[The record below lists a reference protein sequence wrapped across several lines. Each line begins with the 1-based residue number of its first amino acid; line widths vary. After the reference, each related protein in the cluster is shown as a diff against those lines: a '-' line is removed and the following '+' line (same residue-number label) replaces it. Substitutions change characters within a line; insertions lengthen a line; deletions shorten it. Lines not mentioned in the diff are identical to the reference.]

1 MARKRYKSD
10 QHPGEL
16 NLTAMIDV
24 AFQLLSFFLL
34 AIKPVDVFTNLDAFR
49 PSPEKTNVSTPSAP
63 MIKIMVLPM
72 NPGESGVYYFGEAGN
87 GAALTT
93 PQTEA
98 RLKKYADTDPTQ
110 TILIM
115 CAKRSTHRQL
125 VELLDKC
132 AKYKLTN
139 LSVVSS
145 AGI

>member
-1 MARKRYKSD
+1 MARKRFKSD

-24 AFQLLSFFLL
+24 AFQLLSFFLIT
-34 AIKPVDVFTNLDAFR
+34 IKPVDVLAHLQAFR
-49 PSPEKTNVSTPSAP
+49 PSPEKTNTREQSVE
-63 MIKIMVLPM
+63 MIKIMVLPNQYVM
-72 NPGESGVYYFGEAGN
+72 NEIPVTKAQLE
-87 GAALTT
+87 
-93 PQTEA
+93 QK
-98 RLKKYADTDPTQ
+98 LKKYADTDASQ

-115 CAKRSTHRQL
+115 VAKQSKHEEL

-132 AKYKLTN
+132 AQFKLTN

>member
-1 MARKRYKSD
+1 MARKRYKANH
-10 QHPGEL
+10 HPGEL

-34 AIKPVDVFTNLDAFR
+34 AIKPVDVFANLDAFR

-63 MIKIMVLPM
+63 MIKVMVLPM
-72 NPGESGVYYFGEAGN
+72 NPGESGIYVMN
-87 GAALTT
+87 DVPMTT
-93 PQTEA
+93 PQMEA
-98 RLKKYADTDPTQ
+98 KLKRYADTDPTQ

-115 CAKRSTHRQL
+115 CAKRSTHKQL